1 MKNKIFILTLLI
13 VSAIV
18 IAGCSSV
25 NSVENGV
32 TPDIM
37 EKPEISP
44 PTEPPTT
51 PPSVR
56 YDKLLHIHSNSLTLY
71 TGKHSTGKKVGT
83 VYKNDLMPIIR
94 IEDGHYVSVFNY
106 YTVYI
111 PTNYNVS
118 VKNFALGSKSVESV
132 IDEAKKL
139 IGIPYVYGAER
150 YHWGNGVINANFS
163 KYAFDCSSF
172 TQYVFFKSNGIL
184 LDTTSRTQSL
194 QGKTVNKDNLRRG
207 DLMFF
212 TTANRVHLSGLERV
226 GHVAIYLGDNYIIH
240 TASDYA
246 VIEPISTRRW
256 SYFISAKR
264 VLFD

>member
-13 VSAIV
+13 VSV
-18 IAGCSSV
+18 IAITGCSTV
-25 NSVENGV
+25 NSIPQNNA
-32 TPDIM
+32 
-37 EKPEISP
+37 
-44 PTEPPTT
+44 TT
-51 PPSVR
+51 PILPENTPETAPDEVPNIR
-56 YDKLLHIHSNSLTLY
+56 FDKLLHIHSDSLSLY
-71 TGKHSTGKKVGT
+71 TGKRGSGKKVGT
-83 VYKNDLMPIIR
+83 VYKNDLLPILK
-94 IEDGHYVSVFNY
+94 IEDGHYVSIFNY

-118 VKNFALGSKSVESV
+118 VKEFSLGSEKVESV
-132 IDEAKKL
+132 ITEAKKL

-150 YHWGNGVINANFS
+150 YHWGNGILNGKFS

-172 TQYVFFKSNGIL
+172 TQYVYFKSNGIL

-194 QGKTVNKDNLRRG
+194 QGKTVSKDNLRRG

-246 VIEPISTRRW
+246 VIEPISTKRW

-264 VLFD
+264 VIFD